1 MKVVRPIRVRYVFS
15 VGISVDKLII
25 TFYKKRMSSN
35 SKLLTKEIKA
45 IIKSVKVYK
54 QINNKVNFTNTK
66 NKKKWI

>member
-54 QINNKVNFTNTK
+54 QINNKVTFTNTK
-66 NKKKWI
+66 NKKK

>member
-54 QINNKVNFTNTK
+54 QINNKVTFTNTK

>member
-45 IIKSVKVYK
+45 IIKSVKDYK
-54 QINNKVNFTNTK
+54 QINNKVTFTNTK